1 MKDLHLV
8 LEQVWWLGNVLSDH
22 WLVPKEENISLR
34 CDKIAAFSVAAEI
47 VIFKM
52 TNKIVLMMIM
62 NDWGYPSVNVF
73 SFHIPEELQ
82 EYIWQTYRWCFSSS
96 SSILINK

>member
-1 MKDLHLV
+1 M
-8 LEQVWWLGNVLSDH
+8 GNVLSDH

-62 NDWGYPSVNVF
+62 ND
-73 SFHIPEELQ
+73 
-82 EYIWQTYRWCFSSS
+82 
-96 SSILINK
+96 